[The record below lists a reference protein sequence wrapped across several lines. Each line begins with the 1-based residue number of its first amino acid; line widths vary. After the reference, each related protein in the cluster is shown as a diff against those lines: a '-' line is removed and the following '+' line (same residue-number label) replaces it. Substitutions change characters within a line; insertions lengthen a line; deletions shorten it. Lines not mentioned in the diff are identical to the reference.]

1 MRTRKQP
8 ALRNGTIMFRRAF
21 CAGIVVS
28 IGWVFI
34 ITLVFALLIRD
45 NRSIAHKSLD
55 RADAV
60 DERVSGVEECCAN
73 VESIEANLDQCIPA
87 CIDVQSNFSEIAFC
101 RGCWDANTNEPPLAT
116 GDCRPGDFYTVCNSG
131 STNLE
136 GIQTWSFGDLVKCL
150 NVSGS
155 PRWIK
160 NAAGGGGGGG
170 AGIFLHT
177 FDYLNMG
184 DQNLAQL
191 PNHTIGYYW
200 TQGSFV
206 FIRGIA
212 KGLRHTG
219 SNTDLR
225 VGLLPVPP
233 TTQPSGHI
241 EAYNFRSVSSLENGR
256 TYADVNI
263 LAFSNGAS
271 TFDINV
277 DGQNGQDIDIEFELF
292 YDTV

>member
-1 MRTRKQP
+1 MGNRTRSGV
-8 ALRNGTIMFRRAF
+8 AFFRRSL
-21 CAGIVVS
+21 CTGLVIS
-28 IGWVFI
+28 IGWVFV
-34 ITLVFALLIRD
+34 ITLVFALLIRE
-45 NRSIAHKSLD
+45 NRNIAHESLD
-55 RADAV
+55 RSNEV
-60 DERVSGVEECCAN
+60 DERVSEIEECCAD
-73 VESIEANLDQCIPA
+73 VESIQENLDQCVPA
-87 CIDVQSNFSEIAFC
+87 CLEVQANFSEIAFC
-101 RGCWDANTNEPPLAT
+101 RGCWDANTNVPTLIT
-116 GDCRPGDFYTVCNSG
+116 GVCRPGDFYTVCNSG
-131 STNLE
+131 PTNLE

-170 AGIFLHT
+170 AGLFLHT
-177 FDYLNMG
+177 FDYLDSG
-184 DQNLAQL
+184 DGNLAQL

-225 VGLLPVPP
+225 VGLLPIPP
-233 TTQPSGHI
+233 ITQPVGHI
-241 EAYNFRSVSSLENGR
+241 EAYNFRSVSVLENAR
-256 TYADVNI
+256 TYAEVDI

-292 YDTV
+292 YDTA